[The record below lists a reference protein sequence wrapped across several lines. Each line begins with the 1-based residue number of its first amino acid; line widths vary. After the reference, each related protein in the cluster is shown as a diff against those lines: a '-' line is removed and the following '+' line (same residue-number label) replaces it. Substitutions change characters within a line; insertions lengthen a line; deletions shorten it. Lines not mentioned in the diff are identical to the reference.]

1 MHLLFYVTVYRW
13 TSAHIKQVIMC
24 RVLKVWKH
32 NIHTLLA
39 SLPQLTGKKE
49 SEVVN
54 QTISDPKVKVG
65 VATPPHNQARRCH
78 TGFCANAANMQCTY
92 SPLWAIC
99 SATLCWS
106 NRYRPS
112 AVHERESRL
121 WVKHCPRSCF
131 YSAPPHASSVSV
143 TTVTNLFRSKSKDW
157 FLYIISSTPFIID
170 MSAYC
175 WCYIHGYRYIHIQIH
190 RSKCS
195 VLNQLFLN

>member
-1 MHLLFYVTVYRW
+1 MHFNVLFTVNYMPSVYIINRFWTLTSRFHLFKCEKFAYRIELKHMHLLFYVTVYHW

-24 RVLKVWKH
+24 RFLKVWKH

-39 SLPQLTGKKE
+39 SLTQLTGKRE

-112 AVHERESRL
+112 AVHERRRAE
-121 WVKHCPRSCF
+121 C
-131 YSAPPHASSVSV
+131 
-143 TTVTNLFRSKSKDW
+143 
-157 FLYIISSTPFIID
+157 
-170 MSAYC
+170 
-175 WCYIHGYRYIHIQIH
+175 G
-190 RSKCS
+190 
-195 VLNQLFLN
+195 